1 MRKQLGQQSNR
12 SSRVLEWDVSGDR
25 EINSVQYVT
34 KGAILPFKFCEAD
47 GFALLRS
54 I

>member
-12 SSRVLEWDVSGDR
+12 SSRVLEWDVSA

-47 GFALLRS
+47 GFTLLRS